1 MNTDEL
7 LATKTRRD
15 RWGRY
20 VVLPVGGTK
29 PVGYTRATTI
39 AKTLDDQNALIEWKA
54 RMVVLGVGA
63 RPDLAARAAVID
75 KDDRKALQKLA
86 EDAAEAGG
94 STIRRDQG
102 TAIHAALEAG
112 WHDLAAVPAMF
123 ATEAKAVHDA
133 LKAAGLSV
141 VENMAERMV
150 VNDAYAIA
158 GTFDLVLTDGVEN
171 YVADVK
177 TGSSLLGALGFAI
190 QLYIY
195 ASADNLYRQGAAD
208 DGSQDV
214 RDTMPALSRERGVV
228 IHVEPGAT
236 TCDLHWLDLNVGR
249 EALDL
254 ALQVREMRKA
264 KPLTK
269 IEAKPADRE
278 AAAVEKI
285 TTAFPGTELLVTD
298 AWRAWM
304 RERIE
309 AIVARGAKRDL
320 ALAWPAGVPTLKSAD
335 EITVSQAAEIES
347 ACQYVEAKHQM
358 PFLDFPNPM
367 AKDTLPALDV
377 WTSNIKPAPLLDEG
391 RDVTLDEVAHIKKLS
406 AALPPEA
413 KAWVQA
419 TIAGAR
425 KAGRPIRL
433 TGNGG
438 ELTERRMVIAEALCR
453 IAELGE
459 DIVAALLREVTGS
472 PVDSVAV
479 AIGSLSIG
487 QATLL
492 SGLAASIDQ
501 GFTTIAYELDG
512 SVSLHGELAA

>member
-1 MNTDEL
+1 M
-7 LATKTRRD
+7 
-15 RWGRY
+15 
-20 VVLPVGGTK
+20 
-29 PVGYTRATTI
+29 
-39 AKTLDDQNALIEWKA
+39 
-54 RMVVLGVGA
+54 
-63 RPDLAARAAVID
+63 
-75 KDDRKALQKLA
+75 
-86 EDAAEAGG
+86 
-94 STIRRDQG
+94 
-102 TAIHAALEAG
+102 
-112 WHDLAAVPAMF
+112 
-123 ATEAKAVHDA
+123 
-133 LKAAGLSV
+133 
-141 VENMAERMV
+141 
-150 VNDAYAIA
+150 
-158 GTFDLVLTDGVEN
+158 
-171 YVADVK
+171 
-177 TGSSLLGALGFAI
+177 
-190 QLYIY
+190 
-195 ASADNLYRQGAAD
+195 
-208 DGSQDV
+208 
-214 RDTMPALSRERGVV
+214 
-228 IHVEPGAT
+228 
-236 TCDLHWLDLNVGR
+236 
-249 EALDL
+249 
-254 ALQVREMRKA
+254 QVRTMRKA
-264 KPLTK
+264 KPLSR

-285 TTAFPGTELLVTD
+285 TTAFPGAELLVTD

-320 ALAWPAGVPTLKSAD
+320 ALAWPACVPTLKSAD

-367 AKDTLPALDV
+367 AKDTSPALDV

-406 AALPPEA
+406 AALPPGA

-425 KAGRPIRL
+425 KAGKPIRL